1 MSTDTDEVLDDE
13 LQGLLADL
21 DSELATKVVSGSPS
35 PSQPPPLLLPEP
47 ELSGPAIEPE
57 VADLELL
64 PIEKP
69 KSAEVFDLRE
79 VISRFDNDYNEVQ
92 SNLKRDRSKIDSVV
106 RILMEKLDTGEASA
120 TETEMLVK
128 ALEVMT
134 DTNGHAVKLL
144 DSRSKL
150 LAATKSSAQALIQQN
165 FGATGNNSELQ
176 KLLAQPVD
184 DDS

>member
-35 PSQPPPLLLPEP
+35 PSQPPPPLLPEP

-79 VISRFDNDYNEVQ
+79 VVSRFDNDYNEVQ
-92 SNLKRDRSKIDSVV
+92 TNLKKDRSKIAIV
-106 RILMEKLDTGEASA
+106 IEALMIKLDEGASN

-128 ALEVMT
+128 ALEVMAN
-134 DTNGHAVKLL
+134 TNGHAVKLL